1 MKTQT
6 APGIADRLRNKIT
19 VEQKPELLTLADIKK
34 LVDAFYENIR
44 ESDLLGPIFNE
55 RIENRWPQHLEKMY
69 TFWQTVLL
77 GEHTYF
83 GSPFPPH
90 ANLPVS
96 HRHFEKCLDLFTQT
110 LDELFTGEKAKD
122 AKWRA
127 GKMAEMFESK
137 IEYYKKR
144 PFKSLI

>member
-1 MKTQT
+1 MNEPKE
-6 APGIADRLRNKIT
+6 ILSLD
-19 VEQKPELLTLADIKK
+19 DIKN
-34 LVDAFYENIR
+34 LVDTFYEKVR
-44 ESDLLGPIFNE
+44 EDELIGPIFNE
-55 RIENRWPQHLEKMY
+55 RIQDRWPQHLAKMY

-90 ANLPVS
+90 GNLPVS
-96 HRHFEKCLDLFTQT
+96 HQHFENWMLLFTQT
-110 LDELFTGEKAKD
+110 VDELFAGEKAIE

-127 GKMAEMFESK
+127 GKMAEMFEMK
-137 IEYYKKR
+137 IEYYKSR

>member
-1 MKTQT
+1 MNETKE
-6 APGIADRLRNKIT
+6 IISLH
-19 VEQKPELLTLADIKK
+19 DIKK
-34 LVDAFYENIR
+34 LVDTFYEKVRKDELI
-44 ESDLLGPIFNE
+44 GPIFNE
-55 RIENRWPQHLEKMY
+55 KIQDRWPRHLEKMY

-96 HRHFEKCLDLFTQT
+96 HQHFEKWMELFKQT
-110 LDELFTGEKAKD
+110 LDELFTGAIAED

-127 GKMAEMFESK
+127 AKMAEMFESK
-137 IEYYKKR
+137 IEYYKNM
-144 PFKSLI
+144 PFKSLV

>member
-1 MKTQT
+1 MNYTKE
-6 APGIADRLRNKIT
+6 IISLD
-19 VEQKPELLTLADIKK
+19 DIKK
-34 LVDAFYENIR
+34 LVDTFYEKVRKDELI
-44 ESDLLGPIFNE
+44 GPIFNE
-55 RIENRWPQHLEKMY
+55 RIKDRWPHHLEKMY

-90 ANLPVS
+90 ASLPVS
-96 HRHFEKCLDLFTQT
+96 HQHFEKWMELFTKT
-110 LDELFTGEKAKD
+110 VDELFVGEKAND

-137 IEYYKKR
+137 IKYYKNN

>member
-1 MKTQT
+1 MSETKE
-6 APGIADRLRNKIT
+6 IISLH
-19 VEQKPELLTLADIKK
+19 DIKK
-34 LVDAFYENIR
+34 LVDTFYEKVR
-44 ESDLLGPIFNE
+44 KDDLIGPIFNE
-55 RIENRWPQHLEKMY
+55 KIQDRWPRHLEKMY

-96 HRHFEKCLDLFTQT
+96 HQHFEKWMELFKQT
-110 LDELFTGEKAKD
+110 LDELFTGAIAED

-127 GKMAEMFESK
+127 AKMAEMFESK
-137 IEYYKKR
+137 IEYYKNM
-144 PFKSLI
+144 PFKSLV

>member
-1 MKTQT
+1 MDDVKE
-6 APGIADRLRNKIT
+6 IISLD
-19 VEQKPELLTLADIKK
+19 DIKK
-34 LVDAFYENIR
+34 LVDTFYNKVR
-44 ESDLLGPIFNE
+44 SDGFIGPIFNE
-55 RIENRWPQHLEKMY
+55 RIQDRWPQHLEKMY

-96 HRHFEKCLDLFTQT
+96 HQHFEKWMELFTKT
-110 LDELFTGEKAKD
+110 IDELFSGEKAND

-127 GKMAEMFESK
+127 GKMTELFESK
-137 IEYYKKR
+137 IEYYKNK

>member
-1 MKTQT
+1 MKETKD
-6 APGIADRLRNKIT
+6 IISMD
-19 VEQKPELLTLADIKK
+19 DIKK
-34 LVDAFYENIR
+34 LVDTFYEKVRKDELI
-44 ESDLLGPIFNE
+44 GPIFNE
-55 RIENRWPQHLEKMY
+55 RIQDRWPQHLEKMY

-96 HRHFEKCLDLFTQT
+96 HNHFEKWMELFTQT
-110 LDELFTGEKAKD
+110 LDELFSGEKAKD

-137 IEYYKKR
+137 IEYYKNR
-144 PFKSLI
+144 PFKSLV